1 MSRHGASILLT
12 ALVAACSAPG
22 RAPAADGQQ
31 LSPNTLTAEEQGEGF
46 KLLFDGATLNGWR
59 GFKRA
64 DAAGWDVVE
73 GTIHHATGEVDLLTV
88 EEFQDFEL
96 RLDWRISPGGNSGIF
111 YRGTEEYDEIYWSA
125 PEMQVLDDSAHAD
138 AMNRLTAAGS
148 DYALYPAPAGVVH
161 RAGEWNSV
169 RIIARGHHV
178 EHWMNGVKVV
188 EYELDSPDWRARV
201 AASKF
206 HAWPNYGKA
215 SKGHIAVQVHG
226 GDIRYRN
233 VRIRTY

>member
-1 MSRHGASILLT
+1 MIRSREC
-12 ALVAACSAPG
+12 LVLAVVLAACSTNRHQPSAPG
-22 RAPAADGQQ
+22 PQ
-31 LSPNTLTAEEQGEGF
+31 LAINTLTADERADGF
-46 KLLFDGATLNGWR
+46 RLLFDGQTLNGWR
-59 GFKRA
+59 GFKRT

-73 GTIHHATGEVDLLTV
+73 GTIHHATGDIDLLTV

-125 PEMQVLDDSAHAD
+125 SEMQVLDDSAHAD
-138 AMNRLTAAGS
+138 ALNRLTAAGS
-148 DYALYPAPAGVVH
+148 NYALYAAPAGVVH

-169 RIIARGHHV
+169 RIIVRGHHV

-188 EYELDSPDWRARV
+188 EYEFDSPDWRARV

-233 VRIRTY
+233 VRIRVF